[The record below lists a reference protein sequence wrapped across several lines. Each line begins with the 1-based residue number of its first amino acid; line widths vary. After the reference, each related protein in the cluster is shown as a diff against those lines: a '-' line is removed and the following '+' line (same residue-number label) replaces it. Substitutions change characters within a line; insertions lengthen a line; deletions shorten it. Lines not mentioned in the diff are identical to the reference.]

1 MVSQV
6 AASCMSIT
14 TKILSYF
21 CYESVKNTCSTCS
34 VALSKTNAFV
44 LKKKGKN
51 KTCDVMVA
59 HILVNKYINKEQNIR
74 ER

>member
-34 VALSKTNAFV
+34 VALFKTNAFV
-44 LKKKGKN
+44 LKKKKEKKQNVRCNGCSHFGK
-51 KTCDVMVA
+51 
-59 HILVNKYINKEQNIR
+59 
-74 ER
+74 